1 MPDSALKYYE
11 QYLNTYDYD
20 RNIYDPAFLGL
31 YIKRAG
37 ELNEQLGNREQA
49 ARRYQQFV
57 ALWRN
62 ADAELQPQ
70 VAEVRRRLSRLADI
84 EGR

>member
-1 MPDSALKYYE
+1 MVTPLTLMRGYASMLE
-11 QYLNTYDYD
+11 M
-20 RNIYDPAFLGL
+20 
-31 YIKRAG
+31 AG

-70 VAEVRRRLSRLADI
+70 VAEVRRRLSRMADV
-84 EGR
+84 ERR